1 MQVHSPIH
9 CGLFRIRREEGEEA
23 AEKQQNSIYNDSWWN
38 YGKLLRHSQI
48 VLGDIH
54 VPSMYECLYPF
65 HPFIMKKHELKLKK
79 RGCYSY
85 MMMLLVHQFHSTS
98 IWCPAVCKFV
108 WWFLPIFFLWN
119 SKLAFI
125 NRAPNMKLVVSQPNS
140 RTQLNLFLE
149 FFKTFS

>member
-1 MQVHSPIH
+1 MQVHSPIY

-54 VPSMYECLYPF
+54 VPSMYECLPDLPIPSI
-65 HPFIMKKHELKLKK
+65 HHEKTWIEVEEARLLLV
-79 RGCYSY
+79 Y

-98 IWCPAVCKFV
+98 IWCPAV

-125 NRAPNMKLVVSQPNS
+125 NRAPNMKLVVSRPNS
-140 RTQLNLFLE
+140 RTQLHLFQK
-149 FFKTFS
+149 FYKTFS